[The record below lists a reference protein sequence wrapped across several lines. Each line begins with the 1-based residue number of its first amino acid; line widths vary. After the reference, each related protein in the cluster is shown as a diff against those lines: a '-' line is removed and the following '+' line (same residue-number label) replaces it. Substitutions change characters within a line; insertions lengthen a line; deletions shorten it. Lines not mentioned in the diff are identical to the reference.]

1 MATITFF
8 GAALE
13 VTGSCHLLES
23 SSTGRVIL
31 DCGMHQ
37 GGDAVKRISKDK
49 FEFEASS
56 LDAVILSHAHLDHS
70 GLLPKLV
77 SQGFDGPIYCT
88 AATADLLRIMLNDAF
103 GLYERDMERKNLRL
117 QRKGKRTV
125 KLEYSQKDVD
135 KVMSLCV
142 GVRYRS
148 PREFRTGA
156 SVTFHDAGHI
166 LGSAIVEVV
175 FEDEGRQKH
184 LVYSGDLGNA
194 DSTLMNDP
202 AKLQQ
207 ADLVLMESTYGNRD
221 HRDMDQTLDQL
232 RDILADTWNRGGSVL
247 IPSFAVGR
255 TQEILFHLGCLQ
267 HDGLLDG
274 WKVYL
279 DSPMAI
285 EVTSVYDK
293 WLRLLDD
300 EDVRKL
306 TEVQHKS
313 LVEFLPTLSIC
324 ITPEES
330 MAINDHH
337 KGVIVI
343 AGSGMCTGGR
353 IRHHMKHRIWRA
365 ETTMLFI
372 GFQAQGT
379 LGRNLVD
386 GAEKIRMFGDEFAV
400 KATIE
405 TLGGFSAHAGQAAL
419 IEWAASFQNSPQFAL
434 VHGEPQAMQV
444 LAGKLSQEKQIQC
457 QLPARGEQISF

>member
-88 AATADLLRIMLNDAF
+88 AATADLLHIMLNDAF
-103 GLYERDMERKNLRL
+103 GLYERDMERKNLRQ
-117 QRKGKRTV
+117 QRRGKRTV
-125 KLEYSQKDVD
+125 KLEYTQNDVD

-148 PREFRTGA
+148 PKEFRTGA

-175 FEDEGRQKH
+175 FEDEGRQKR

-194 DSTLMNDP
+194 ESTLMNDP

-221 HRDMDQTLDQL
+221 HRNMDQTLDQL
-232 RDILADTWNRGGSVL
+232 RDILADTWNSGGSVL

-255 TQEILFHLGCLQ
+255 TQEILFHLGCLH

-313 LVEFLPTLSIC
+313 LAEFLPTLSLC
-324 ITPEES
+324 ITSEES

-372 GFQAQGT
+372 GFQAEGT
-379 LGRNLVD
+379 LGRKLVD
-386 GAEKIRMFGDEFAV
+386 GADKIRMFGDEFAV

-419 IEWAASFQNSPQFAL
+419 IEWAVSFQNSPQFAL